1 MVDHP
6 HGIFGESA
14 SEPGKGGMIWRR
26 LIEGE
31 TQKLLKGGPVVDLG
45 FQFRI
50 GVDLEPL
57 LEQEAF
63 HQDQRRISL
72 VPFGAFADGIVSQEQ
87 GFDSRPIHYGIDLL
101 HSFDGPITFQRR
113 KQGDIGEGEVGF
125 HFLEA
130 HMSSRMVEFE
140 GNMAE
145 KLVNVK
151 RN

>member
-1 MVDHP
+1 MVDHA

-14 SEPGKGGMIWRR
+14 SEAGEGGMIWRR

-31 TQKLLKGGPVVDLG
+31 PQKLLKGGPVVDLG

-57 LEQEAF
+57 LEQQAF
-63 HQDQRRISL
+63 HEDHRRISL
-72 VPFGAFADGIVSQEQ
+72 VAFTAFADGIASQEQ
-87 GFDSRPIHYGIDLL
+87 GFDSGPIHYGIDLL
-101 HSFDGPITFQRR
+101 HSFDGPIAFQRR

-130 HMSSRMVEFE
+130 HRLS
-140 GNMAE
+140 
-145 KLVNVK
+145 LIHI
-151 RN
+151 